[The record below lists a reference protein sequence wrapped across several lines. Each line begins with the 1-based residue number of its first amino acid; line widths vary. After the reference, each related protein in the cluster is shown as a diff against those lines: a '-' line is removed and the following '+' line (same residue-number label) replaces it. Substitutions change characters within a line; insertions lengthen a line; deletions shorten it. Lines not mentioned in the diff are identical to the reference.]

1 MMIYCILYNINSNY
15 FFFIIIIILTFAY
28 PLAWDND
35 LTVPAVRDDAE
46 REALGEVG
54 HSPGGELGSE
64 RGLRV
69 EILEPGRV
77 ELGY

>member
-1 MMIYCILYNINSNY
+1 MIN
-15 FFFIIIIILTFAY
+15 
-28 PLAWDND
+28 

-54 HSPGGELGSE
+54 HAPGGELGSE

-69 EILEPGRV
+69 YILEPGLV
-77 ELGY
+77 ELGD